1 MHHSTIYHFNMAGK
15 NVLKFLT
22 IVMFVWLVILLY
34 MGMNLYQLVEESEKT
49 AVQLEI
55 VEREAEF
62 LRKENIELR
71 QETNIRK
78 IRAIHN
84 ADTDTIESNIADVL
98 GNEIR
103 LKALRKNMD
112 DIELDNK
119 LEETQEFN
127 REPSIQYEMSR
138 RRIDSYVLEMQ
149 YFVLA
154 KLRSLQ
160 LRSKDIYTSNKLDKF
175 RDNIEN
181 LSILTINEL
190 EQLKDLDGMKEYRV
204 QAHQRLSNLVQRRL
218 HRLQNP
224 KDCKKARRLVCTL
237 NKGCGYGCQI
247 HHVIYCLIVAYASNR
262 TMVMNSVG
270 WRYSRKGWEGT
281 FLPVSDTCRNVGFGT
296 VYWGKPYNTNALI
309 AHLPIIDSLFPR
321 PLQLPQ
327 AVPRDLVDKILR
339 FNETP
344 FHWWIGQLCAYLFR
358 YQPSMI
364 EKLKEKKKKIG
375 FEAPIVGLHV
385 RRTDKIDLEA
395 AHHGIDEYMEWTKL
409 YYDRMQLNSNI
420 TVRRVY
426 LATDDKN
433 LFAEAV
439 GKYPGYTFVSDN
451 EASKL
456 ADLDH
461 RHTEASLHGVIT
473 DIHLLSE
480 SDYLVCTFSSQVCR
494 LAYEI
499 MSSRHLDASRKFH
512 SLDDIYYFGGQNEHK
527 VRARYAHK
535 ATSSNE
541 LDLEVGDELSI
552 AGNHWNGFSK
562 GFSHRTHLE
571 GIFPSYKIEDIVDV
585 ADFPIH

>member
-375 FEAPIVGLHV
+375 FEAPIVG
-385 RRTDKIDLEA
+385 
-395 AHHGIDEYMEWTKL
+395 
-409 YYDRMQLNSNI
+409 
-420 TVRRVY
+420 
-426 LATDDKN
+426 
-433 LFAEAV
+433 
-439 GKYPGYTFVSDN
+439 
-451 EASKL
+451 
-456 ADLDH
+456 
-461 RHTEASLHGVIT
+461 
-473 DIHLLSE
+473 
-480 SDYLVCTFSSQVCR
+480 
-494 LAYEI
+494 
-499 MSSRHLDASRKFH
+499 
-512 SLDDIYYFGGQNEHK
+512 
-527 VRARYAHK
+527 
-535 ATSSNE
+535 
-541 LDLEVGDELSI
+541 
-552 AGNHWNGFSK
+552 
-562 GFSHRTHLE
+562 
-571 GIFPSYKIEDIVDV
+571 
-585 ADFPIH
+585 